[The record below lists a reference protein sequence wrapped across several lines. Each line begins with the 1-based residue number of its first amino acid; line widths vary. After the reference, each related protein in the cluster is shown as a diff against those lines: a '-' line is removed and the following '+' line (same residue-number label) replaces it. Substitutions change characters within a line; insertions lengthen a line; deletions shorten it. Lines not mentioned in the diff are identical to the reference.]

1 MLLKSLPI
9 SLREAGFFYAATAA
23 NCCLPVQSNST
34 HTLTHENVSYIGDVD
49 GDGQLDIAAIAG
61 WVFGTI
67 AVLTRNENTTLAGDN
82 SCTSADSDPDGD
94 GWGWENGQSCEVTE
108 QSQQGGNN
116 SGGGNQDNSN
126 AGGTTT
132 PTLLT
137 QICASA
143 SSDPDGDGWGWENNA
158 SCIVGG
164 NSNVTDSEAN
174 TRPCARDSSD
184 PDGDGWGW
192 EDNMTCQVVP

>member
-1 MLLKSLPI
+1 
-9 SLREAGFFYAATAA
+9 
-23 NCCLPVQSNST
+23 
-34 HTLTHENVSYIGDVD
+34 
-49 GDGQLDIAAIAG
+49 
-61 WVFGTI
+61 
-67 AVLTRNENTTLAGDN
+67 
-82 SCTSADSDPDGD
+82 
-94 GWGWENGQSCEVTE
+94 VTE

-137 QICASA
+137 QIC
-143 SSDPDGDGWGWENNA
+143 
-158 SCIVGG
+158 G